1 MRDELLGYYERE
13 LIFLRRMGAEFAQK
27 YPKIAARL
35 HLDEEKIEDPHVERM
50 IEAFAFLS
58 GRIGLKLDDELP
70 EITESFIN
78 LLYPHYLAPIPSM
91 AIAQFSFGSENDK
104 LTAVQRLERGARLN
118 SRPVDGTPCRF
129 RSAYDV
135 DLAPLILESAALES
149 AAPKDAR
156 GMYADSHIRLSM
168 RCFGD
173 ARLAEMTL
181 GASTERPKSLRF
193 YLNGDPQLVFPLY
206 EIIFNHATS
215 VEFRPKESP
224 LGQKTL
230 MTLTNL
236 RLKLPDPVFLPAA
249 ESIKQVGFA
258 ENEAVLPFTKRSFA
272 GYRLLSEYFAFP
284 YKFLFF
290 DIFGLD
296 RAITSNFGNLFDI
309 IIHLKDV
316 TPPIAP
322 IVAETFKMGC
332 TPIVNLFSRL
342 ADPIYLSQQ
351 KYEYQVIP
359 DVHRQSTTEIYSV
372 DAVVS
377 NDPRTNTAREFSPFY
392 SLRHAFGEQMEK
404 AFWYAVRRDSQ
415 RPGDEGT
422 EIYMSLV
429 DMNFKPRVPAVDVL
443 NVRTTCTNRDLPA
456 RLPFGGKEGDFEIE
470 GTALLSRVRCLTKP
484 TETIRPPQRRA
495 AQWRLISHLNLN
507 YLSLVSG
514 EVIAPEALQEI
525 LHLYNFNDSSVTRKQ
540 ILGITAI
547 EARKV
552 VRKIGGRVGAGFV
565 RGIETTL
572 TFDEEQFVGSGM
584 FLFAC
589 VLERFLGLYAS
600 LNSFNQMVLRTE
612 QREEVVKQFPARAG
626 EQDLL

>member
-1 MRDELLGYYERE
+1 MREELLGYYERE
-13 LIFLRRMGAEFAQK
+13 LIFLRRMGAEFAAK

-35 HLDEEKIEDPHVERM
+35 HLDEEKIEDPHVERV
-50 IEAFAFLS
+50 IEAFAFLA

-70 EITESFIN
+70 EITESFLN

-91 AIAQFSFGSENDK
+91 AIAQFSFGSSTDK
-104 LTAVQRLERGARLN
+104 LTAVQRVEREARLN

-129 RSAYDV
+129 RTAYDV
-135 DLAPLILESAALES
+135 DLAPLELESAALES
-149 AAPKDAR
+149 PAPKDGR
-156 GMYADSHIRLSM
+156 GMYADSYIRLSM

-173 ARLAEMTL
+173 ANLSEMIV
-181 GASTERPKSLRF
+181 GSTGKRPESLRF
-193 YLNGDPQLVFPLY
+193 FLNGDPQLVFPLY
-206 EIIFNHATS
+206 EIIFNHAVS
-215 VEFRPKESP
+215 VEFRPKENP
-224 LGQKTL
+224 LGQKVL
-230 MTLTNL
+230 RTLTNL
-236 RLKLPDPVFLPAA
+236 RLKLPEPVIVPAA
-249 ESIKQVGFA
+249 DAIKQVGFR
-258 ENEAVLPFTKRSFA
+258 EEEAVLPFTKRSFA

-296 RAITSNFGNLFDI
+296 RAIAQNIGSHFDI
-309 IIHLKDV
+309 LIHLKEV

-322 IVAETFKMGC
+322 VVADTFKMGC

-342 ADPIYLSQQ
+342 ADPVYLSQQ
-351 KYEYQVIP
+351 KYEYQIIP
-359 DVHRQSTTEIYSV
+359 DVHRQSTTEVYSI
-372 DAVVS
+372 DEVVS
-377 NDPRTNTAREFSPFY
+377 SDPRTNTTREFSPFY

-404 AFWYAVRRDSQ
+404 AFWYAIRRDSQ
-415 RPGDEGT
+415 RPNDEGT
-422 EIYMSLV
+422 EMFMSLV
-429 DMNFKPRVPAVDVL
+429 DLNFNPRVPAVDVL

-507 YLSLVSG
+507 YLSLVAG
-514 EVIAPEALQEI
+514 ESITPEALQEI
-525 LHLYNFNDSSVTRKQ
+525 LHLYNFDDSSVTRKQ
-540 ILGITAI
+540 ILGITGI
-547 EARKV
+547 ESRKA
-552 VRKIGGRVGAGFV
+552 VRKIGKHIGAGFV

-572 TFDEEQFVGSGM
+572 TFDEDQFVGSGM
-584 FLFAC
+584 FLFAS

-600 LNSFNQMVLRTE
+600 LNSFNQMVLKTE
-612 QREEVVKQFPARAG
+612 QREGIVRQFPVRAG